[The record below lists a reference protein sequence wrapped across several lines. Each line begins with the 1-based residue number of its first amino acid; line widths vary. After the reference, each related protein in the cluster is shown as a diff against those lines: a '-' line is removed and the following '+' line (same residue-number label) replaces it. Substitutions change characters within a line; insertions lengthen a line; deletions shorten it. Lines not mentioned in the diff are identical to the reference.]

1 MRTSGV
7 SETSGMTDGSRDSV
21 VYVDT
26 NPIAYAFEGPEELA
40 SVLMRLFSIFRSSPG
55 LAVTSELTLAEVLPK
70 KRTPDRKFFD
80 LLIWNRV
87 FDLRPITREILIETA
102 SYRRTAGRKAPDG
115 RITMPKLPDAIHVVT
130 AVRTGCKVFL
140 SSDSRLK
147 LPDGLK
153 LVQANV
159 AGVVSLIEDLS

>member
-1 MRTSGV
+1 MRISGDG
-7 SETSGMTDGSRDSV
+7 ETSGMTDGSRNGV

-26 NPIAYAFEGPEELA
+26 NPIAYAFEGPEDLA
-40 SVLMRLFSIFRSSPG
+40 LALMRLFSIFRINPG

-70 KRTPDRKFFD
+70 KRTPDREFFD
-80 LLIWNRV
+80 LLIWNQI
-87 FDLRPITREILIETA
+87 FDLRPITRDILIETA

-115 RITMPKLPDAIHVVT
+115 RISMPKLPDAIHVVT
-130 AVRTGCKVFL
+130 AVRAGCKVFL
-140 SSDSRLK
+140 SADSRLK

-159 AGVVSLIEDLS
+159 AGVADLIEDLS